1 MRYHFVPAAVSSA
14 VLCVGMAACSHTK
27 FGVDSDGG
35 SVASG
40 NSIEGRSRDIVWDAQ
55 VFDKKV
61 DSGPEQILVSFEQRP
76 IEDGAIELLDARV
89 AGASCLEY
97 RVTVSVSRQDTHW
110 AVYRYVETL
119 PSGARVEGFVTD
131 PPGRPFPG
139 AAASGPSPKSE
150 LNPAYRAAYAKVSST
165 PLLLADRPV
174 RCEWEVVAGH
184 GSGWIDPVAGGGR
197 VILKPAPD
205 GAVELPEGEKAGLVP
220 PVILNRG
227 LSGAVSL
234 QLCHERLS
242 MLRDSGESLFTA
254 LLRIRPDGWG
264 DSADPGRSEPV
275 KGIVVYGRTP
285 ITIKRINQALNA
297 ANQAP
302 AP

>member
-1 MRYHFVPAAVSSA
+1 MSPIRVPAAMLWLPICA
-14 VLCVGMAACSHTK
+14 FMASCSHTK
-27 FGVDSDGG
+27 FDLDSGG
-35 SVASG
+35 GGVASG
-40 NSIEGRSRDIVWDAQ
+40 NSIEARSRDIVWDAQ

-61 DSGPEQILVSFEQRP
+61 DIGPERILVSFEQRP

-119 PSGARVEGFVTD
+119 PTGARVEGFVTD

-139 AAASGPSPKSE
+139 AVASGPSPKSE

-165 PLLLADRPV
+165 SLLLADRPV

-184 GSGWIDPVAGGGR
+184 GSGWIDPATGGER
-197 VILKPAPD
+197 VILKPTPD
-205 GAVELPEGEKAGLVP
+205 TAVELPKGEKDGLVP

-227 LSGAVSL
+227 LSGVVSL
-234 QLCHERLS
+234 ELCHERLS
-242 MLRDSGESLFTA
+242 LLRDSGESLFTA

-264 DSADPGRSEPV
+264 DSAEPGRPDPV
-275 KGIVVYGRTP
+275 QGIVVFGRTP